1 MHHLALHSDPAP
13 VDNPYQAKA
22 LPQRLIQIL
31 LNHAGHLSRL
41 ERMEINP
48 VFNREFH
55 RLVHKD
61 RIPPIVAARAAVP
74 PVAGIYRPDRR
85 TATVPDAPSA
95 RLFSRVATTAAAGT
109 TPFSCAMRA

>member
-1 MHHLALHSDPAP
+1 MNRELIIQYRPPGFPTSEPA
-13 VDNPYQAKA
+13 
-22 LPQRLIQIL
+22 
-31 LNHAGHLSRL
+31 LSRL

-55 RLVHKD
+55 RLAHRD

-74 PVAGIYRPDRR
+74 PVARIYRPDRR
-85 TATVPDAPSA
+85 TATVPGAPSA

-109 TPFSCAMRA
+109 TPFSCAMRARVRANPYC